1 MKELKFKKFNEEG
14 HERMLSEEVLAQV
27 KVIDDIFKRQQS
39 VIDGTFIPPII
50 PRPPIPPTICEF
62 VDDVTSIPSTTLGLG
77 LASTSS
83 GNAHTKV
90 EML

>member
-1 MKELKFKKFNEEG
+1 M

-62 VDDVTSIPSTTLGLG
+62 VDDVTSIPLITLGLG